1 MKTSRRRLLTAAIGS
16 AAFYAIPRIATA
28 ENYPSRAIKFLVPVS
43 PGAGTDS
50 VARVMADYLSRK
62 MKSTWVVENQ
72 GGASGQIATQATARS
87 PADGYNLMLG
97 YVSTHGTLPA
107 YRKVPYDPINDF
119 THIAMIGGA
128 PNVLVTNMSGPETFE
143 EFLEQTKKNPGKYTY
158 ASAGVGSITHLVF
171 EGLKLGT
178 GINVLHVP
186 YRGLGPGF
194 NDMVAGQVQFAMPGL
209 AGALPYV
216 NSGRLRALAVSGSQR
231 APLLPKVR
239 TFKEIGIP
247 DFETVQWLGIMG
259 PKRISEEIAQV
270 LWSAVDQVLG
280 EKEVKDRLANEGIA
294 TMPMTQQAFS
304 DYVSADLAHWT
315 KIVTSQGL
323 REA

>member
-62 MKSTWVVENQ
+62 MKRTWVVENQ
-72 GGASGQIATQATARS
+72 GGASGQIATQATARA

-97 YVSTHGTLPA
+97 YVSTHGTLPS

-143 EFLEQTKKNPGKYTY
+143 EFLEQTKKNPAKYTY

-259 PKRISEEIAQV
+259 PKRIPEEIAQA

-280 EKEVKDRLANEGIA
+280 EKEVKHRLANEGIA